1 MNSTLSPCDD
11 VRLRAAGLS
20 IDRVGFARAEPVTPP
35 AVEEYDRWLSGG
47 NNAGMTYL
55 ERYGDLRADPRL
67 LLPGACTVV
76 AVAVNYHHV
85 GRQPAGAPEIASY
98 AHGDDY
104 HEVVRGRLDLLAAY
118 IREQWGGETR
128 VCVDTAPLRERY
140 WAVRAGVG
148 FRGRNGAV
156 IVPGIGSFCFLGAI
170 LTTVEFPADESS
182 TETCD
187 GCGRCVRACPGQAI
201 MPDGTVDARRC
212 ISYLTIEHR
221 GEFPSGVTTGNRLYG
236 CDCCQQVCPHN
247 RDIPETGIE
256 AFGLRPA
263 IAALTRDSVAAMTQE
278 QFSAIFRHSAVKRAK
293 LAGLLRNLRHL

>member
-1 MNSTLSPCDD
+1 MNFTLSPCDD
-11 VRLRAAGLS
+11 VRRRATELS
-20 IDRVGFARAEPVTPP
+20 IDRVGFARAEPVEPS
-35 AVEEYDRWLSGG
+35 AVGEYDRWLSGG
-47 NNAGMTYL
+47 NNGGMTYL

-67 LLPGACTVV
+67 LLPGACTVI
-76 AVAVNYHHV
+76 AVAVNYHHA

-156 IVPGIGSFCFLGAI
+156 IVPGVGSFCFLGAI
-170 LTTVEFPADESS
+170 LTTVEFPADEVL
-182 TETCD
+182 TETCE
-187 GCGRCVRACPGQAI
+187 GCGRCVRACPGRAI
-201 MPDGTVDARRC
+201 MSDGTVDARRC

-221 GEFPSGVTTGNRLYG
+221 GELPSGVTTGNRLYG

-247 RDIPETGIE
+247 RDIPVTGIE

-263 IAALTRDSVAAMTQE
+263 IAALTRDSVAEMTQE
-278 QFSAIFRHSAVKRAK
+278 QFSVIFRHSAVKRAK
-293 LAGLLRNLRHL
+293 LVGLLRNLRHL

>member
-20 IDRVGFARAEPVTPP
+20 IDRVGFARAEPVEPS

-76 AVAVNYHHV
+76 AVAVNYHHA
-85 GRQPAGAPEIASY
+85 GRQPTGAPEIASY

-104 HEVVRGRLDLLAAY
+104 HEVVRGRLDQLAAY

-156 IVPGIGSFCFLGAI
+156 IVPGVGSFCFLGAI
-170 LTTVEFPADESS
+170 LTTVEFTVDEVLA
-182 TETCD
+182 ETCD

-221 GEFPSGVTTGNRLYG
+221 GELPSGVTTGNRLYG